1 VSLSTS
7 SKSPLVET
15 IEARRVH
22 RLTGKEVVA
31 LDSISVRI
39 ERGTF
44 VAVMGRSGSGKST
57 LLNLIGC
64 LDFPTSGK
72 ILLDGRDTGA
82 LDDRAQSRL
91 RNRMIGFLFQSF
103 NLIPQMT
110 VRENIETALVY
121 GDRPEAEWR
130 ERSEGLL
137 ERLGILERASH
148 KPGELSGGEAQRAAL
163 ARALVNG
170 PELLLADEPTG
181 NLDSRTGEEV
191 LGLLTELPAEGRTLV
206 LVTHDPAIAERAD
219 RVISLSDGRLESDR
233 RVR

>member
-1 VSLSTS
+1 MS
-7 SKSPLVET
+7 SSAAPIVET

-22 RLTGKEVVA
+22 RKTNKEVVA
-31 LDSISVRI
+31 LDSVSLRI
-39 ERGTF
+39 DRGSF
-44 VAVMGRSGSGKST
+44 VAIMGRSGSGKST

-64 LDFPTSGK
+64 LDFPTSGRV
-72 ILLDGRDTGA
+72 LLDGSDTGA

-91 RNRMIGFLFQSF
+91 RNRMVGFLFQSF

-110 VRENIETALVY
+110 VRENVETALVY
-121 GDRPEAEWR
+121 GEKPQAEWR
-130 ERSEGLL
+130 ERSEELL
-137 ERLGILERASH
+137 ARLGILERASH

-191 LGLLTELPAEGRTLV
+191 LGLLRELPAEGRTLV

-219 RVISLSDGRLESDR
+219 RVLSLSDGRIESDR
-233 RVR
+233 RLR

>member
-1 VSLSTS
+1 LSAT
-7 SKSPLVET
+7 PIVET
-15 IEARRVH
+15 IEASRVH
-22 RLTGKEVVA
+22 RLTGKEVIA
-31 LDSISVRI
+31 LDSISLRI
-39 ERGTF
+39 DRGSF
-44 VAVMGRSGSGKST
+44 VAVIGRSGSGKST
-57 LLNLIGC
+57 LLNLVGC

-82 LDDRAQSRL
+82 LDDREQSRL
-91 RNRMIGFLFQSF
+91 RNRMVGFLFQSF

-110 VRENIETALVY
+110 VRENVETALVY

-130 ERSEGLL
+130 ERVDGLL
-137 ERLGILERASH
+137 DRLGILERASH

-206 LVTHDPAIAERAD
+206 LVTHDPAIAGRAD
-219 RVISLSDGRLESDR
+219 RVLSLSDGRLESDR

>member
-1 VSLSTS
+1 MSLT
-7 SKSPLVET
+7 PIVET

-22 RLTGKEVVA
+22 LRRGKEIVA
-31 LDSISVRI
+31 LDSVSLRI
-39 ERGTF
+39 ERGSF

-57 LLNLIGC
+57 LMNLIGC
-64 LDFPTSGK
+64 LDFPTSGR
-72 ILLDGRDTGA
+72 ILLDGSDASA

-110 VRENIETALVY
+110 VRENVEAALVY
-121 GDRPEAEWR
+121 GDRPQVEWR
-130 ERSEGLL
+130 ERSEALL
-137 ERLGILERASH
+137 ARLGILERASH

-163 ARALVNG
+163 ARALVNE

-191 LGLLTELPAEGRTLV
+191 LELLRELPADGRTLV

-219 RVISLSDGRLESDR
+219 RVLSLSDGRLESDR
-233 RVR
+233 RLR

>member
-1 VSLSTS
+1 VSATAT
-7 SKSPLVET
+7 PLVEC

-22 RLTGKEVVA
+22 NRTGKEIVA
-31 LDSISVRI
+31 LDSVSIRI
-39 ERGTF
+39 ERGSF

-72 ILLDGRDTGA
+72 VLLDGSDTAA
-82 LDDRAQSRL
+82 LSDRAQSRL

-103 NLIPQMT
+103 NLIPQMS
-110 VRENIETALVY
+110 VRENVETALVY
-121 GDRPEAEWR
+121 GERPQAEWR
-130 ERSEGLL
+130 ERSEALL

-163 ARALVNG
+163 ARALVNE

-191 LGLLTELPAEGRTLV
+191 LGLLRELPAEGRTLV

-219 RVISLSDGRLESDR
+219 RVLSLSDGRLESDR
-233 RVR
+233 RLR

>member
-1 VSLSTS
+1 LSVSS
-7 SKSPLVET
+7 SSETPLVEAV
-15 IEARRVH
+15 EARRVH
-22 RLTGKEVVA
+22 RLPGKEVVA

-39 ERGTF
+39 ERGSF

-57 LLNLIGC
+57 LLNLMGC
-64 LDFPTSGK
+64 LDFPTSGQ

-82 LDDRAQSRL
+82 IDDRAQSRL

-110 VRENIETALVY
+110 VRENVETALVY
-121 GDRPEAEWR
+121 GERPQAEWR
-130 ERSEGLL
+130 ERSEALL
-137 ERLGILERASH
+137 ARLGILERASH

-163 ARALVNG
+163 ARALVNE

-191 LGLLTELPAEGRTLV
+191 LALLTELPAEGRTLV

-219 RVISLSDGRLESDR
+219 RVLSLSDGRLESDR
-233 RVR
+233 RLR

>member
-1 VSLSTS
+1 LSLT
-7 SKSPLVET
+7 PIVET

-22 RLTGKEVVA
+22 LRAGKEIVA
-31 LDSISVRI
+31 LDSVSLRI
-39 ERGTF
+39 ERGSF

-57 LLNLIGC
+57 LMNLIGC
-64 LDFPTSGK
+64 LDFPTSGR
-72 ILLDGRDTGA
+72 ILLDGSDTSA

-91 RNRMIGFLFQSF
+91 RNRMVGFLFQSF

-110 VRENIETALVY
+110 VRENVETALVY
-121 GDRPEAEWR
+121 GDRPQTDWS
-130 ERSEGLL
+130 ERSEALL
-137 ERLGILERASH
+137 ARLGILERASH

-191 LGLLTELPAEGRTLV
+191 LELLTELPAEGRTLV
-206 LVTHDPAIAERAD
+206 LVTHDLAIAERAD
-219 RVISLSDGRLESDR
+219 RVLSLSDGRLESDR
-233 RVR
+233 RLR

>member
-1 VSLSTS
+1 LSLA
-7 SKSPLVET
+7 PIVET
-15 IEARRVH
+15 VEASRVH
-22 RLTGKEVVA
+22 HLTGKDIVA
-31 LDSISVRI
+31 LDSVSLQI
-39 ERGTF
+39 ERGSF

-64 LDFPTSGK
+64 LDFPTSGRV
-72 ILLDGRDTGA
+72 LLDGSDTGS

-91 RNRMIGFLFQSF
+91 RNRMVGFLFQSF

-110 VRENIETALVY
+110 VLENVETALVY
-121 GDRPEAEWR
+121 GDRPENEWR
-130 ERSEGLL
+130 ERSQALL
-137 ERLGILERASH
+137 ERLGIQDRASH

-191 LGLLTELPAEGRTLV
+191 LELLAELPAEGRTLV

-219 RVISLSDGRLESDR
+219 RVLSLSDGRLESDR
-233 RVR
+233 RLR

>member
-1 VSLSTS
+1 LSQ
-7 SKSPLVET
+7 SPIVET
-15 IEARRVH
+15 IAARRVH
-22 RLTGKEVVA
+22 RLTGKEIVA
-31 LDSISVRI
+31 LDSISLRI
-39 ERGTF
+39 ERGSF
-44 VAVMGRSGSGKST
+44 VAVIGRSGSGKST

-64 LDFPTSGK
+64 LDFPTSGR
-72 ILLDGRDTGA
+72 ILLDGKDTGA

-110 VRENIETALVY
+110 VRENVETALVY
-121 GDRPEAEWR
+121 GDRPEAEWK
-130 ERSEGLL
+130 ERVDRLL
-137 ERLGILERASH
+137 DRLGILERASH

-163 ARALVNG
+163 ARALVNE

-191 LGLLTELPAEGRTLV
+191 LGLLSELPAEGRTLV

-219 RVISLSDGRLESDR
+219 RVLSLSDGRLESDR

>member
-1 VSLSTS
+1 MSVSS
-7 SKSPLVET
+7 SSETPLVEAV
-15 IEARRVH
+15 EARRVH
-22 RLTGKEVVA
+22 RLPGKEVVA
-31 LDSISVRI
+31 LESLSVRI
-39 ERGTF
+39 ERGSF

-57 LLNLIGC
+57 LLNLMGC
-64 LDFPTSGK
+64 LDFPTSGR

-82 LDDRAQSRL
+82 IDDRAQSRL

-110 VRENIETALVY
+110 VRENVETALVY
-121 GDRPEAEWR
+121 GERPQAEWR
-130 ERSEGLL
+130 ERSEALL
-137 ERLGILERASH
+137 ARLGILERASH

-163 ARALVNG
+163 ARALVNE

-191 LGLLTELPAEGRTLV
+191 LALLTELPAEGRTLV

-219 RVISLSDGRLESDR
+219 RVLSLSDGRLESDHR
-233 RVR
+233 LR

>member
-1 VSLSTS
+1 
-7 SKSPLVET
+7 
-15 IEARRVH
+15 
-22 RLTGKEVVA
+22 
-31 LDSISVRI
+31 
-39 ERGTF
+39 
-44 VAVMGRSGSGKST
+44 
-57 LLNLIGC
+57 
-64 LDFPTSGK
+64 
-72 ILLDGRDTGA
+72 
-82 LDDRAQSRL
+82 
-91 RNRMIGFLFQSF
+91 MIGFLFQSF

-110 VRENIETALVY
+110 VLENVETALIY

-130 ERSEGLL
+130 ERAEGLL

-191 LGLLTELPAEGRTLV
+191 LELLTELPAEGRTLV

-219 RVISLSDGRLESDR
+219 RVLSLSDGRLESDR